1 MEISNVGGSIY
12 HEIEAIYT
20 RTESGQLIRTF
31 GPKAQRLQPAW
42 GSIWNQLSEH
52 VQPRNGPSSLIDVEI
67 SLDSEKYVVW
77 EGHQDGNEALLGF
90 IQRVLPNGQN
100 HPFRQFFLSL
110 LHRKMRLQ
118 STPTPQQTN
127 DKEDTSKIQ
136 TERIVN
142 LFDQRLRHI
151 SSNDQW
157 DLGGREY
164 FKSRVHHYTSRRLPC
179 EFCLP
184 AFPCK
189 SSNQDKVMG
198 TVPDRGEEM
207 GLLKLHSFA
216 REVEQIYP
224 PGAKMWIISG
234 LWPS

>member
-1 MEISNVGGSIY
+1 MEISNVGASIY

-20 RTESGQLIRTF
+20 RTEQGRLLRIF
-31 GPKAQRLQPAW
+31 GANAKPLELVW

-52 VQPRNGPSSLIDVEI
+52 IRIRNGETSLDDVEI
-67 SLDSEKYVVW
+67 SIDSAQYLIW
-77 EGHQDGNEALLGF
+77 EGYQDENKALLGV
-90 IQRVLPNGQN
+90 IQRVVPDGQK
-100 HPFRQFFLSL
+100 HPFRNFFLSL
-110 LHRKMRLQ
+110 LHRKIKLH
-118 STPTPQQTN
+118 STETPQQTDDEN
-127 DKEDTSKIQ
+127 DISKIQ
-136 TERIVN
+136 TRQIVD
-142 LFDQRLRHI
+142 LFDRRLRHI
-151 SSNDQW
+151 SPNDQW
-157 DLGGREY
+157 HLGGREY
-164 FKSRVHHYTSRRLPC
+164 FESRVYHYISRRLPC

-198 TVPDRGEEM
+198 TFPDRGEEM

-234 LWPS
+234 L